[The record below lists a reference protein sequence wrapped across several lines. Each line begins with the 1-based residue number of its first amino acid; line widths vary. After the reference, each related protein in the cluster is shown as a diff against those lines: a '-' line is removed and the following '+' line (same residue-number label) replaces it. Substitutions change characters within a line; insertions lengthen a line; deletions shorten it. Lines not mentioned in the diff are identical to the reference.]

1 MLFAQFAMTDKYKR
15 AGIDIDAGNR
25 FVDLIRPAIKKTMR
39 RGVLTDIGG
48 YGGLFA
54 LDSSKYK
61 EPVLV
66 SSTDGVGT
74 KLKLAIELKKFDTI
88 GIDLVAMCVNDIA
101 CCGAEPLFFL
111 DYFAMGHLKP
121 EEHKVIVEGIADGCK
136 KTNCALI
143 GGETAEM
150 PDLYA
155 EDDFDLAGFAVGVV
169 DRNNII
175 DGTEVRVDQKII
187 GIASSGFH
195 SNGYALIRKIVR
207 DRNLDL
213 KKNVTGLDCRLGEM
227 LLEPTKLYSPITLHF
242 IREFKVTGIA
252 HITGGGFMDNI
263 PRVLPQSVQAKINKG
278 SWPFPPLMKFMQEQG
293 GVEEEEMY
301 RVFNCGIGL
310 IVIVDLEQA
319 DEALHLA
326 EAHGEKAYVIGS
338 IRARPSNSPAVVIE

>member
-1 MLFAQFAMTDKYKR
+1 MNDKYKR
-15 AGIDIDAGNR
+15 AGVDIDAGNR
-25 FVDLIRPAIKKTMR
+25 FVDLIKPAIKKTMR

-74 KLKLAIELKKFDTI
+74 KLKLAIDLKKFDTI

-101 CCGAEPLFFL
+101 CSGAEPLFFL

-169 DRNNII
+169 DRKNIV
-175 DGTEVRVDQKII
+175 DGTEVRVDQKIL

-195 SNGYALIRKIVR
+195 SNGYALVRKIVR
-207 DRNLDL
+207 DANLDL
-213 KKNVTGLDCRLGEM
+213 TKPVAGLERTLGEL
-227 LLEPTKLYSPITLHF
+227 LLEPTKLYSPLVLHL
-242 IREFKVTGIA
+242 IREFSITGIA
-252 HITGGGFMDNI
+252 HITGGGFWDNI
-263 PRVLPQSVQAKINKG
+263 PRILPSGVQAKIRKG
-278 SWPFPPLMKFMQEQG
+278 SWPFPPLMKLFQEQG
-293 GVEEEEMY
+293 DIEENEMY

-310 IVIVDLEQA
+310 VVIVNAEQA
-319 DEALHLA
+319 DEACHMVA
-326 EAHGEKAYVIGS
+326 AHGEKAYVIGS
-338 IRARPSNSPAVVIE
+338 IKACSNDAPPVIIE

>member
-1 MLFAQFAMTDKYKR
+1 MNDKYKR
-15 AGIDIDAGNR
+15 AGVDIDAGNR
-25 FVDLIRPAIKKTMR
+25 FVDLIKPAIKKTMR

-54 LDSSKYK
+54 LDSAKYK

-74 KLKLAIELKKFDTI
+74 KLKLAIELSKFDTI

-136 KTNCALI
+136 KVNCALI

-155 EDDFDLAGFAVGVV
+155 EGDFDLAGFAVGVV
-169 DRNNII
+169 DRKDIV
-175 DGTEVRVDQKII
+175 DGTEVRVDQKIV

-195 SNGYALIRKIVR
+195 SNGYALIRRVVR

-213 KKNVTGLDCRLGEM
+213 KKPAAGLDRNLGDM
-227 LLEPTKLYSPITLHF
+227 LLEPTKLYSPLVLHL
-242 IREFKVTGIA
+242 IRNFKVTGIA
-252 HITGGGFMDNI
+252 HITGGGFVDNI
-263 PRVLPQSVQAKINKG
+263 PRVIPPGVQVRISKG
-278 SWPFPPLMKFMQEQG
+278 SWPFPPLMKFIQEQG
-293 GVEEEEMY
+293 SIEEDEMY

-310 IVIVDLEQA
+310 VVIVNSDQA
-319 DEALHLA
+319 DEVCHFC
-326 EAHGEKAYVIGS
+326 EAHGEKAYVIGTVKP
-338 IRARPSNSPAVVIE
+338 RNSGPDIVIE